1 MEKINIGIITNVRK
15 LLFAYR
21 ILFSEHVQSPANLV
35 LEALSLESISSNS
48 HFNEKPELLLLDYR
62 LVFKDT
68 ILFFSL
74 INHFYPNTVI
84 ILIVDETHLQ
94 EAERCK
100 SFIHSYLSPHLD
112 ILQLFKLIRN
122 LNSVRSFVQAH
133 PHPK

>member
-21 ILFSEHVQSPANLV
+21 ILFSEHAQSPATVV

-68 ILFFSL
+68 ILFFSF

-84 ILIVDETHLQ
+84 FLIVNQIHLQ
-94 EAERCK
+94 EAKRCK
-100 SFIHSYLSPHLD
+100 SFIHAYLSPHLD

-122 LNSVRSFVQAH
+122 FSSFPPFVKAH
-133 PHPK
+133 